1 MTKPVRTPATYADLE
16 KVPPHLVAEI
26 IDGVLETNPRPLPR
40 HGIAAGA
47 ISGELSAPFQR
58 GRGGPGGWI
67 FITEPELHLGENVL
81 VPDIAGWR
89 RERFPA
95 LGPKQVGITVAPD
108 WACEILSP
116 STARLDQGA
125 KRRIYADFG
134 VAFLWMLDP
143 ATRVLDAYQLVG
155 GKWLLLG
162 TATGSGEVCF
172 APFDAISFSLDVL
185 FPLDPPIQD

>member
-1 MTKPVRTPATYADLE
+1 MTKPVPTPATYADLE

-26 IDGVLETNPRPLPR
+26 IHGVLETHPRPVPR
-40 HGIAAGA
+40 HGLAANALGFEVT
-47 ISGELSAPFQR
+47 GPFQR
-58 GRGGPGGWI
+58 GRGGPGGWV
-67 FITEPELHLGENVL
+67 FIVEPELHLGENVL

-89 RERFPA
+89 LERMPRT
-95 LGPKQVGITVAPD
+95 PEKVGITIAPD

-116 STARLDQGA
+116 STARLDQGP
-125 KRRIYADFG
+125 KRQIYADHG
-134 VAFLWMLDP
+134 VGHLWMLDP

-162 TATGSGEVCF
+162 TATGSDDVSF